1 MVRVPSSFIGS
12 HYFMFCNGINHLL
25 KPYLINNYKKLLQ
38 LDNYVRQEILILL
51 IIGNDRIISV
61 AFKII
66 IENIMNSDLNMKM
79 NRTDLLFKLGNS
91 LIKHSKYILNN
102 DSVLHKVDIV
112 SDLIRKNLINIE
124 KVKT

>member
-1 MVRVPSSFIGS
+1 
-12 HYFMFCNGINHLL
+12 MFCNGINHLL

-61 AFKII
+61 AFKFI

-79 NRTDLLFKLGNS
+79 NRTDLLFKLGN
-91 LIKHSKYILNN
+91 
-102 DSVLHKVDIV
+102 
-112 SDLIRKNLINIE
+112 
-124 KVKT
+124 